1 MSTPD
6 KFSEIRPYDEG
17 EVQEAIKELLA
28 DRQFRHV
35 LKAQVPF
42 LPLCL
47 TTGLIRLLTLGIKS
61 PTQLQKRLMRPIV
74 NYARRKTTDGVA
86 FQGTPLPPTD
96 GNYLFLSNHRD
107 IVLDSAF
114 LSILLLNAGHSTTC
128 EIAIGDNL
136 LIHPWIRT
144 FVRLNKAFIVRR
156 SLSPREMFKSSQLM
170 SEYIHYA
177 IVKKPDNVWIAQRE
191 GRAKDS
197 NDRTQEA
204 VLKML
209 AMGGDLRE
217 LNIVPLAISY
227 EYDPCD
233 YLKAAEFQLKRD
245 NPAWRKSTKD
255 DLTSMATGIMGQ
267 KGRVAYHAAPCI
279 NAWLDEY
286 AELSPA
292 QFYEAVAKRIDRDI
306 HRRYCLFPGNYVALD
321 LLEGT
326 RTHADHYTPDDEE
339 RFTAYLAGQL
349 AKIDIPDKDEP
360 YLRERILTMYANP
373 VRNHLAACKP
383 DAVRS

>member
-6 KFSEIRPYDEG
+6 IFSEIRPYDEG
-17 EVQEAIKELLA
+17 EVQGAIKSLLA

-42 LPLCL
+42 LPLCV

-61 PTQLQKRLMRPIV
+61 PTQLQKRLMHPIV
-74 NYARRKTTDGVA
+74 SFARRKTTDGIT

-114 LSILLLNAGHSTTC
+114 LSILLLEAGHRTTC

-156 SLSPREMFKSSQLM
+156 SLTPREMFKSSQLM
-170 SEYIHYA
+170 SQYIHYA
-177 IVKKPDNVWIAQRE
+177 INGKPDNVWIAQRE

-197 NDRTQEA
+197 NDRTQPS

-245 NPAWRKSTKD
+245 NPAWHKSTKD
-255 DLTSMATGIMGQ
+255 DLTSMSTGIKGH
-267 KGRVAYHAAPCI
+267 KGRVTYDTAPCI
-279 NAWLDEY
+279 NQWIDDY
-286 AELSPA
+286 ADLPAA
-292 QFYEAVAKRIDRDI
+292 QFYEAVASRIDREI
-306 HRRYCLFPGNYVALD
+306 HRRYHLFPGNYVALD

-326 RTHADHYTPDDEE
+326 RVNADHYTSADEE
-339 RFTAYLAGQL
+339 RFSAYLAAQL
-349 AKIDIPDKDEP
+349 AKIDIPDKDETF
-360 YLRERILTMYANP
+360 LRERILTMYANP
-373 VRNHLAACKP
+373 VRNQRAAIEG
-383 DAVRS
+383 